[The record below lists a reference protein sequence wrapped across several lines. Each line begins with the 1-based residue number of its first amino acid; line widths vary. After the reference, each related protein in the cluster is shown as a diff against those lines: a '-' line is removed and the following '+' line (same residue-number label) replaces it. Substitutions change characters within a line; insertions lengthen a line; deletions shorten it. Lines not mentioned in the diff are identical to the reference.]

1 MTRASCG
8 RARRR
13 FQMPDVE
20 AICDIRNRAWDATW
34 QGRYIDALHIYE
46 EELAPLNEP
55 RLFGNLTN
63 LAILHLLMGHLDN
76 ALAAFQEARALPPP
90 PAIPVPFIGAI
101 LWMQGKHKEA
111 CEDWAYEIGRR
122 RLGIITHSD
131 EAGGV
136 EVPAL
141 LWWASAHTGFEGW
154 RKLAEQ
160 ELRKRGRTK
169 RCQNSRW
176 PGPLVSYLVGQSSEH
191 RSSDELLINRAAAYS
206 ACYPNINFRYKCLA
220 YFYVG
225 TAYLARGNAG
235 DYEVNMVRISA
246 AKSPDIPAGA
256 PPMLDGVDA
265 LRLCNPEYHLARAEL
280 QTARTNRD

>member
-1 MTRASCG
+1 
-8 RARRR
+8 
-13 FQMPDVE
+13 MPDVE
-20 AICDIRNRAWDATW
+20 AVSDIRNRAWNATW
-34 QGRYIDALHIYE
+34 QGRHKDALRVYE
-46 EELAPLNEP
+46 EELAPLDEP
-55 RLFGNLTN
+55 KVFGNITSP
-63 LAILHLLMGHLDN
+63 AILHLLMGHLDN

-122 RLGIITHSD
+122 RSGIITHCD
-131 EAGGV
+131 EAVGV

-160 ELRKRGRTK
+160 ELKGRGRTK

-191 RSSDELLINRAAAYS
+191 RPSDELLINRAAAFS
-206 ACYPNINFRYKCLA
+206 ARYPRINFRYRCLA
-220 YFYVG
+220 HFYIG
-225 TAYLARGNAG
+225 ASYLARSDEEAYLLNI
-235 DYEVNMVRISA
+235 EQVRA
-246 AKSPDIPAGA
+246 ATSPPAAQGA

-265 LRLCNPEYHLARAEL
+265 LRLCDTEYHLARAEL
-280 QTARTNRD
+280 QGAKQG